1 MRRKQSESDSSAK
14 RRSGGRLSGSFR
26 PLSSTSGSSSAG
38 SDSEAE
44 VEMRNLLTQ
53 SRQRLEHTEALRV
66 RRHLLRPED
75 YVRMHCYRLRAS
87 SWTQLVCR
95 YRKGK
100 GTEEFSISWE
110 DVNAAHECWDDGR
123 SFFLGYLILLL
134 LLTLYIRLH
143 LLCFWWLKKI
153 KDPFPLRL
161 ARLSG
166 RQESFVEYPQ
176 FFIYIFVLKKK
187 PLTQGIP
194 VRLFF

>member
-1 MRRKQSESDSSAK
+1 MLRSFCFSVFCTDRRKSFESSHSSSRLSPKNGKGGSLGGSTDAVMRRKQSESDSSAK

-143 LLCFWWLKKI
+143 LLCFW
-153 KDPFPLRL
+153 
-161 ARLSG
+161 
-166 RQESFVEYPQ
+166 
-176 FFIYIFVLKKK
+176 
-187 PLTQGIP
+187 
-194 VRLFF
+194 